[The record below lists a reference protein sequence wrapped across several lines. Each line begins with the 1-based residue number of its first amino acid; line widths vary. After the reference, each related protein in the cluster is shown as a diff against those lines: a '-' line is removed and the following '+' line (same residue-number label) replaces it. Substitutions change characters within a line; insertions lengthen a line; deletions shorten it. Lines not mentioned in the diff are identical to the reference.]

1 MLGKLQENQRELF
14 RTRLEDL
21 INPNHELALLSKRID
36 WQYFEDEFKG
46 YYSAKGAPSVPIRTM
61 VGCLLLKY
69 LYNLSDERLPEQ
81 WVCNVYFQYFC
92 GGIFFEHHFPFD
104 PSDFVHFRGRVG
116 EEGISKIFAYSVQL
130 HGSEVVKQAKFV
142 FSDTTVQENST
153 TFPTDARMCKRVID
167 KCNTIAEKEGIPQ
180 RQRPVLNEVNVFTM

>member
-1 MLGKLQENQRELF
+1 V
-14 RTRLEDL
+14 
-21 INPNHELALLSKRID
+21 
-36 WQYFEDEFKG
+36 
-46 YYSAKGAPSVPIRTM
+46 SAIEV
-61 VGCLLLKY
+61 
-69 LYNLSDERLPEQ
+69 
-81 WVCNVYFQYFC
+81 
-92 GGIFFEHHFPFD
+92 
-104 PSDFVHFRGRVG
+104 FVHFRRHAGR
-116 EEGISKIFAYSVQL
+116 EGIAKIHAYSVQL